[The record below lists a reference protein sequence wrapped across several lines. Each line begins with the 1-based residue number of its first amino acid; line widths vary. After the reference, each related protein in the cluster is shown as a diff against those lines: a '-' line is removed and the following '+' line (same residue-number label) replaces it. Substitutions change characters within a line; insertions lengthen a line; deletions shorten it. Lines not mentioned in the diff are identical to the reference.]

1 MRAEIA
7 RLVHPV
13 IAYGL
18 HLKERLGRG
27 EGPDLTTEMTALRGL
42 MLSEEQARQWPDFG
56 GDGTG
61 HFLGVRYALACW
73 LDEIFILDSPWGE
86 AWNARKIEDAL
97 YHSND
102 RAWKFWEQ
110 AERAASWPDALEVY
124 YLCML
129 LGFRGI
135 HKDNP
140 AKLAEYRHSWEGLF
154 QHLQQKGPE
163 LPPDSRPPMNVR
175 PMHGRERF
183 QKMVLAWAVALLVL
197 VPVVAALVVLK
208 LGRNG

>member
-1 MRAEIA
+1 MRADLA

-18 HLKERLGRG
+18 HLKERLYRG
-27 EGPDLTTEMTALRGL
+27 EELDVGTEQTAVRGL
-42 MLSEEQARQWPDFG
+42 LLSDEQAREKPDFG

-86 AWNARKIEDAL
+86 IWNDRKLEDSL
-97 YHSND
+97 YRSND

-110 AERAASWPDALEVY
+110 AERAADRPDALEAF

-135 HKDNP
+135 YVEDP
-140 AKLAEYRHSWEGLF
+140 AKLAEYRRNWERVF
-154 QHLQQKGPE
+154 QQLQQKGPE
-163 LPPDSRPPMNVR
+163 LPPDSRPPLNVL

-197 VPVVAALVVLK
+197 IPVVTVIAVYHMGQGK
-208 LGRNG
+208 

>member
-18 HLKERLGRG
+18 HLKERLRKG
-27 EGPDLTTEMTALRGL
+27 EELDMATEMTALRGL
-42 MLSEEQARQWPDFG
+42 LLSEEQARQWPDFG

-73 LDEIFILDSPWGE
+73 LDENFILDSPWGQ
-86 AWNARKIEDAL
+86 AWNDRKLEDAL

-110 AERAASWPDALEVY
+110 AERASDRPDALEVF

-129 LGFRGI
+129 LGFRGECVE
-135 HKDNP
+135 NP
-140 AKLAEYRHSWEGLF
+140 ARLAEYRRAWEKMF

-163 LPPDSRPPMNVR
+163 LPPDSRPALNVR
-175 PMHGRERF
+175 PLHGRDRF
-183 QKMVLAWAVALLVL
+183 NKMILAWAVALLILIPAVTAFA
-197 VPVVAALVVLK
+197 VYHVGK
-208 LGRNG
+208 

>member
-18 HLKERLGRG
+18 HLKERLAHG
-27 EGPDLTTEMTALRGL
+27 EDLDLAAEMTALRGL
-42 MLSEEQARQWPDFG
+42 LQSEEQARQWPDFG

-73 LDEIFILDSPWGE
+73 LDEVFILDSQWAA
-86 AWNARKIEDAL
+86 AWNARKLEDAL
-97 YHSND
+97 YRSND

-110 AERAASWPDALEVY
+110 AERAGDRPDALEAF

-129 LGFRGI
+129 LGFRGV
-135 HKDNP
+135 HAEAPD
-140 AKLAEYRHSWEGLF
+140 KLAEYRRAWERVF
-154 QHLQQKGPE
+154 QQVQQKGIE
-163 LPPDSRPPMNVR
+163 LPPDGRPALNVR
-175 PMHGRERF
+175 PLRGRDRF
-183 QKMVLAWAVALLVL
+183 QKMLLAWAAALLVL
-197 VPVVAALVVLK
+197 IPAATAFTVYH
-208 LGRNG
+208 LGQGK